1 MIFNR
6 TYRFRTNLSISE
18 IKERL
23 LHQHFKVHDMDFE
36 VSEKQQMIKV
46 IPHAENVEGI
56 KTLPITHIEMQGM
69 GNGDT
74 RVKMFTKPRKIDA
87 GGPYMIVIFCLFC
100 VIGASLFYLL
110 NNTGSLLPSL
120 VMVGVAVVI
129 FILFWY
135 RMEAGYFDYVRKIK
149 HYVHGKLKENS

>member
-6 TYRFRTNLSISE
+6 TYHFRTHLSIAE
-18 IKERL
+18 IRERL
-23 LHQHFKVHDMDFE
+23 LHQHIKVHDLDFE

-46 IPHAENVEGI
+46 IPHAENIEGI
-56 KTLPITHIEMQGM
+56 KTLPITHIEMRGM
-69 GNGDT
+69 GNGNT
-74 RVKMFTKPRKIDA
+74 SVKMFTKPRKIDA
-87 GGPYMIVIFCLFC
+87 GGPYMIVIFCIFC

-110 NNTGSLLPSL
+110 NSQDSLLPSL
-120 VMVGVAVVI
+120 VMIGVAVII

-149 HYVHGKLKENS
+149 HFVHGQLKTAS